1 MASRTKGIATLRE
14 ATPSQPQ
21 SSRRTGRGGAATQSS
36 RRTGSASAASGR
48 RYSQAEVDA
57 LVAVG
62 REQGREEVLVR
73 SFVFPAA
80 FSCVC

>member
-36 RRTGSASAASGR
+36 SASAASGR